1 MWFPVCEFDWKIYRI
16 RILFVMCCRV
26 SFLGMHCSNIQSSS
40 DLEFILERYKS
51 HGLDPSNATFV
62 TCGQW
67 DLESMLPQQCLYSGK
82 AFPPQDLECEIP
94 CFFIHALIFPQT
106 CHCLRCWMWAFL
118 VSFLFICKHG
128 KQTMYNVYF
137 RWVCQ
142 HQADLSKY
150 HWTVWKGRWPVFV
163 VLFGC
168 NWSDCLDPI

>member
-94 CFFIHALIFPQT
+94 CF
-106 CHCLRCWMWAFL
+106 
-118 VSFLFICKHG
+118 
-128 KQTMYNVYF
+128 
-137 RWVCQ
+137 
-142 HQADLSKY
+142 
-150 HWTVWKGRWPVFV
+150 
-163 VLFGC
+163 
-168 NWSDCLDPI
+168 